1 MGLPVDAVVV
11 GCAGPVWTAVG
22 FTVVAAVVFSVA
34 LMAELVVLLVVFPT
48 ALVGDTGGRFLVGLV
63 GIGGFLI
70 IMGFLIV
77 CFFIV
82 GALDVAFAV
91 VVGTGVVVGFLL
103 MTNSSNRKRQTLK
116 TLFFNSSQTLI
127 ESTLLSTMRGISYN
141 FPPKYCFKRKTR

>member
-11 GCAGPVWTAVG
+11 EFAVPVWTAVG

-34 LMAELVVLLVVFPT
+34 LMAELVVLLAVFLA
-48 ALVGDTGGRFLVGLV
+48 ALVGDAGGRFLVCLV
-63 GIGGFLI
+63 GIGGFRI

-82 GALDVAFAV
+82 GALGVVFAV

-103 MTNSSNRKRQTLK
+103 MTNSSNRKRET
-116 TLFFNSSQTLI
+116 
-127 ESTLLSTMRGISYN
+127 
-141 FPPKYCFKRKTR
+141 